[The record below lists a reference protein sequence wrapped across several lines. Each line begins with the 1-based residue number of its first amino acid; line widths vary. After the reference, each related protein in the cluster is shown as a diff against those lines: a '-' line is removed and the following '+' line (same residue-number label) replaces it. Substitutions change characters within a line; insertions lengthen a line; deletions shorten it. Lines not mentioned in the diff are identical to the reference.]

1 MRNSS
6 IARSITIRGD
16 DLMGY
21 GKPDYS
27 KKWRFDLADFNGD
40 GCVAYFAPKG
50 WFFYSEIPR
59 NRQSG

>member
-6 IARSITIRGD
+6 IARSIAIQGD

-27 KKWRFDLADFNGD
+27 QKWWFDLVDVNGD
-40 GCVAYFAPKG
+40 GILQVPGKI
-50 WFFYSEIPR
+50 SKED
-59 NRQSG
+59 

>member
-6 IARSITIRGD
+6 IARSIAIRGD

-27 KKWRFDLADFNGD
+27 KKWWLDLANLNGD
-40 GCVAYFAPKG
+40 GIYQMPGNDKTDIF
-50 WFFYSEIPR
+50 
-59 NRQSG
+59 